1 MSKDG
6 RPSPFK
12 DTRLFHG
19 SRNSYLEGG
28 HEAVAFARRLTW
40 WLNGEGFKLGHYP
53 ALYIQFTSELPAGA
67 VEPGPLKFT
76 PDDWWFRDVAVGVP
90 KDFPGTDADAV
101 AIEAIV
107 GCLKALKPED
117 AALIE
122 RAAGIVAATGADC
135 RFLLRVKETAKQI
148 MEVSTTIAAWR
159 DPSRLFVALTDKA
172 TGAYR
177 EAPPAEV
184 EFYDDGVLLAGK
196 IKIARDDV
204 ALVPRTSTPA
214 QIIAA
219 RRGGGL
225 SWHVDDFVAAERPVM
240 SALLRFR

>member
-1 MSKDG
+1 MTKDG

-12 DTRLFHG
+12 DIRLFHG
-19 SRNSYLEGG
+19 SRNSYLKGG
-28 HEAVAFARRLTW
+28 HEALAFARRLTW

-53 ALYIQFTSELPAGA
+53 ALYIQFTSELPEGA

-90 KDFPGTDADAV
+90 KDFPDSDADAV

-107 GCLKALKPED
+107 GCLKALKPENAD
-117 AALIE
+117 LIE
-122 RAAGIVAATGADC
+122 RAAGVVAAAGVDC
-135 RFLLRVKETAKQI
+135 RFLLRVKETAKQV
-148 MEVSTTIAAWR
+148 MEVSTTIATWS

-184 EFYDDGVLLAGK
+184 GFYDDGVMLAGK
-196 IKIARDDV
+196 VKIARGNV
-204 ALVPRTSTPA
+204 ALIARTSTPA
-214 QIIAA
+214 QIIAKDH
-219 RRGGGL
+219 GDL
-225 SWHVDDFVAAERPVM
+225 SWHMDDFRETDRPVM